1 MNPASLITVNGKSQK
16 PLESATEPSV
26 IKPAAQRFGGNL
38 WRKFWVIGD
47 DEVETGAASVFRAA

>member
-1 MNPASLITVNGKSQK
+1 MNPASLIIINGKSQK

-26 IKPAAQRFGGNL
+26 IKAAAQRFGGNL
-38 WRKFWVIGD
+38 WRKFWGIRD